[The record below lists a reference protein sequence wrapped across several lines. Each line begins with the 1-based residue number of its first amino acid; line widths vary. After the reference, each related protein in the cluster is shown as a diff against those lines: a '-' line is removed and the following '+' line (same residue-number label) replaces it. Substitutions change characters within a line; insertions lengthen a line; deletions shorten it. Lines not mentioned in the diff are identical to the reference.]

1 MEALGLGKGQTSSK
15 TYTMNNTR
23 FSKKKTERK
32 IILPFSKKQNPF
44 SKKKKKKKNTIVQ
57 KPKWIGRSRLLGKTS
72 QWESISKTCTY
83 SVSLTLFNYTLSN
96 FAAGNRALMSDHSAV
111 TVLIAKSPGVL
122 PFNNNLYRRTGKLHT
137 QRSELSKKIVLDK
150 SCLHRVV

>member
-23 FSKKKTERK
+23 FSKKKKQKQKSSSHFLKNK
-32 IILPFSKKQNPF
+32 IHFR
-44 SKKKKKKKNTIVQ
+44 KKKKKNTIVQ
-57 KPKWIGRSRLLGKTS
+57 KPTWIGRSRLLRKTS

-96 FAAGNRALMSDHSAV
+96 FAAGNRALMSDRSAV

>member
-23 FSKKKTERK
+23 FSKKKKTETK

-44 SKKKKKKKNTIVQ
+44 SKKNKKKNTIVQ
-57 KPKWIGRSRLLGKTS
+57 KPTWIGRSRLLRKTS

-96 FAAGNRALMSDHSAV
+96 FAAGNRALISDHSAV

>member
-23 FSKKKTERK
+23 FSKKKKTETK

-44 SKKKKKKKNTIVQ
+44 SKNTIVQ
-57 KPKWIGRSRLLGKTS
+57 KPTWIGRSRLLRKTS

-137 QRSELSKKIVLDK
+137 QRSELSNKIVLDK

>member
-23 FSKKKTERK
+23 FSKKKKQKQKSSSHFLKNK
-32 IILPFSKKQNPF
+32 IHFQKKN
-44 SKKKKKKKNTIVQ
+44 KKKNTIVQ
-57 KPKWIGRSRLLGKTS
+57 KPTWIGRSRLLRKTS